1 MCLNVTQEP
10 AFFICVHA
18 FQTEGGAVV
27 LFCLNVVFI
36 VTADWTVEWFSA

>member
-1 MCLNVTQEP
+1 MCLNVTQGP

-18 FQTEGGAVV
+18 FKLKGAL
-27 LFCLNVVFI
+27 LFCLNVAFT